1 MWSLRRHRYETGY
14 IERNLQGYSPVLL
27 KEVEVA
33 SKTGASKYPGFSICI
48 DRKDGQ
54 RVRREYALMGVAIR
68 YAGDHPCEA
77 PTQFAPVAAPR
88 APGGRRSSARGTESQ
103 PRRAPE
109 EEVARPDREVN
120 PLKDEG

>member
-1 MWSLRRHRYETGY
+1 VWSLRRHRYETAY

-68 YAGDHPCEA
+68 YAGEHPCEA
-77 PTQFAPVAAPR
+77 PVQLAPVANPAPLAVTE
-88 APGGRRSSARGTESQ
+88 APPVEPKASLAER
-103 PRRAPE
+103 
-109 EEVARPDREVN
+109 
-120 PLKDEG
+120 LKKKWHALTGK